1 MDAEAIESVADEVA
15 RIARTAMSEIERIS
29 RTSHDQAAV
38 QAAKLS
44 LGAVLLAAT
53 VASEAELETVN
64 QIWAGRWRME
74 RAH

>member
-1 MDAEAIESVADEVA
+1 MDAEAIELVADEVA
-15 RIARTAMSEIERIS
+15 RIARTAMSAIERIS

-64 QIWAGRWRME
+64 AIWAGRWRME
-74 RAH
+74 RTH

>member
-1 MDAEAIESVADEVA
+1 
-15 RIARTAMSEIERIS
+15 MSAIERIN

-44 LGAVLLAAT
+44 LGAVLLAAA

-64 QIWAGRWRME
+64 AI
-74 RAH
+74 